1 MALKKQQEAEEQK
14 QKEWRV
20 AVVMRGGIVTG
31 AELDGWDQ
39 EQEKTASEKGDIL
52 LAPLEQHFCPLMR

>member
-14 QKEWRV
+14 GKEWRV
-20 AVVMRGGIVTG
+20 AVVMRGDIVTG

-39 EQEKTASEKGDIL
+39 EQGKNC
-52 LAPLEQHFCPLMR
+52 Q